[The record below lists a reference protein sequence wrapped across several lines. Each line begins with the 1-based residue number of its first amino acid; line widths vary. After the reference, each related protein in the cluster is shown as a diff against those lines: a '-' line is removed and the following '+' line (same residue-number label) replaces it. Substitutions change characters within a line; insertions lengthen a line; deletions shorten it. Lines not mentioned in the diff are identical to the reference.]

1 MQINFL
7 LDFFMESF
15 LRFSAYIIQLVLIDI
30 YLTDRNQLLEFI
42 INTATNLSFVYVS
55 GFTVTILLFLFTDHL

>member
-1 MQINFL
+1 
-7 LDFFMESF
+7 MESF
-15 LRFSAYIIQLVLIDI
+15 LRFLAYIIQLVLIDI

-55 GFTVTILLFLFTDHL
+55 RFTVTMLLFPFTDHL